1 MDSFKHVG
9 GGGCLAT
16 SIACLC
22 ILACCGGAIT
32 FVVYLGMYA
41 FANPNA
47 AAWYGE
53 IMSADG
59 VLTPGLYADPT
70 EVNILTVDIHGQFV
84 TWFLWGFA
92 QSVLPI
98 AIAILFSI
106 CSLIS
111 QNLG

>member
-22 ILACCGGAIT
+22 ILACFGGAIT

-53 IMSADG
+53 TIDG
-59 VLTPGLYADPT
+59 IIITPGLYDDPT
-70 EVNILTVDIHGQFV
+70 KVSTPVDIHGQFV

-92 QSVLPI
+92 QTVLPI
-98 AIAILFSI
+98 EIAILFSI